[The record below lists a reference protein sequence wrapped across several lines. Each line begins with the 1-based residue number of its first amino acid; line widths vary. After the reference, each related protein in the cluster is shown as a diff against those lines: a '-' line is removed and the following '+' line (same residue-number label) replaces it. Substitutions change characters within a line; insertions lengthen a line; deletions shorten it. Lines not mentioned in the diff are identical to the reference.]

1 MKHRIGRVEG
11 EILRE
16 LTKILQKNIR
26 DPRLSGVTITAVECT
41 NDLSYATVYYSL
53 LTEDEHKEEEVQA
66 GFEKAKGMMRH
77 LLGQTLTVYKVP
89 ELIFKR
95 DNSVLYGSKI
105 DRLIAEVK
113 NKMLS
118 GKTNKKEGAVMVPFF
133 C

>member
-16 LTKILQKNIR
+16 LTKILRKDIR
-26 DPRLSGVTITAVECT
+26 DPRVSDVTITAVECT

-53 LTEDEHKEEEVQA
+53 LSDDPKDEKEAAE
-66 GFEKAKGMMRH
+66 GLEKAKGVMRH

-95 DNSVLYGSKI
+95 DTSVAYGSKI
-105 DRLIAEVK
+105 DNLIRQVK
-113 NKMLS
+113 KDDEARENK
-118 GKTNKKEGAVMVPFF
+118 NN
-133 C
+133 

>member
-66 GFEKAKGMMRH
+66 GFEKAKCMMRH

-113 NKMLS
+113 KQDAERES
-118 GKTNKKEGAVMVPFF
+118 K
-133 C
+133 

>member
-16 LTKILQKNIR
+16 LTKILRRNIR
-26 DPRLSGVTITAVECT
+26 DPRLTGVTFTAVECT

-53 LTEDEHKEEEVQA
+53 MTEDEQKEKDVAE
-66 GFEKAKGMMRH
+66 GLKKAKGMMRH
-77 LLGQTLTVYKVP
+77 LLGQVLTVYKVP

-105 DRLIAEVK
+105 DELIKQVQKQDEER
-113 NKMLS
+113 
-118 GKTNKKEGAVMVPFF
+118 KK
-133 C
+133 

>member
-16 LTKILQKNIR
+16 LTKVLRKDIR

-41 NDLSYATVYYSL
+41 NDLSYATIYYSL
-53 LTEDEHKEEEVQA
+53 LTENPEKEKEVA
-66 GFEKAKGMMRH
+66 EALDKAKGTMRH

-95 DNSVLYGSKI
+95 DTSVAYGSKI
-105 DRLIAEVK
+105 DDLIRQVK
-113 NKMLS
+113 KADQERENK
-118 GKTNKKEGAVMVPFF
+118 
-133 C
+133 

>member
-16 LTKILQKNIR
+16 LTRILQKNIR
-26 DPRLSGVTITAVECT
+26 DPRLHEVTLTAVECT

-53 LTEDEHKEEEVQA
+53 LTEDAHKEAEVKK
-66 GFEKAKGMMRH
+66 GFAAAKGMMRH
-77 LLGQTLTVYKVP
+77 LLGQVLTVYKVP

-95 DNSVLYGSKI
+95 DNSVKYGSKI

-113 NKMLS
+113 KQDAERAQ
-118 GKTNKKEGAVMVPFF
+118 K
-133 C
+133 

>member
-16 LTKILQKNIR
+16 LTKILRKDIR
-26 DPRLSGVTITAVECT
+26 DPRVSDVTITAVECT

-53 LTEDEHKEEEVQA
+53 LSDDSKDEKEAAE
-66 GFEKAKGMMRH
+66 GLEKAKGVMRH

-95 DNSVLYGSKI
+95 DTSVAYGSKI
-105 DRLIAEVK
+105 DNLIRQVKEDDKVRK
-113 NKMLS
+113 NK
-118 GKTNKKEGAVMVPFF
+118 NN
-133 C
+133 